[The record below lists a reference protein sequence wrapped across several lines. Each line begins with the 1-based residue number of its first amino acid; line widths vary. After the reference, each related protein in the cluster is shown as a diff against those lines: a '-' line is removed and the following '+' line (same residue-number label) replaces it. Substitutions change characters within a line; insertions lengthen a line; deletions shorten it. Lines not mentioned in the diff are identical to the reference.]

1 MTDDRG
7 NMLIDTFFEELDSVR
22 DVHVLGF
29 CIGKNLK
36 FGHWFRGPEETCTP
50 LVFRDVT

>member
-7 NMLIDTFFEELDSVR
+7 NVLINTFFEELDNVR

-29 CIGKNLK
+29 YIGKNLK
-36 FGHWFRGPEETCTP
+36 RGHEFRADMSAMPA
-50 LVFRDVT
+50 VSAF